1 MSASIRAAVAALLAC
16 AASPGF
22 AQPATPRPAPSASAA
37 APVVSASTPGAPAY
51 RSAFDGYRRHA
62 DQPVGS
68 WQEANDRVGRIG
80 GWRAYAREAQG
91 GDAAS
96 APADR
101 RPEAPSGAASG
112 ASKGGHAG
120 HAKP

>member
-1 MSASIRAAVAALLAC
+1 MSACVHAAVAALLAC

-22 AQPATPRPAPSASAA
+22 TQPAAPRPASPASA
-37 APVVSASTPGAPAY
+37 PVASASTPGGPAY
-51 RSAFDGYRRHA
+51 RSAFDGYRHHA

-68 WQEANDRVGRIG
+68 WREANDRVGRIG

-96 APADR
+96 APGDR
-101 RPEAPSGAASG
+101 RPEAPAHAASG
-112 ASKGGHAG
+112 AGKGGHAG
-120 HAKP
+120 HGKP